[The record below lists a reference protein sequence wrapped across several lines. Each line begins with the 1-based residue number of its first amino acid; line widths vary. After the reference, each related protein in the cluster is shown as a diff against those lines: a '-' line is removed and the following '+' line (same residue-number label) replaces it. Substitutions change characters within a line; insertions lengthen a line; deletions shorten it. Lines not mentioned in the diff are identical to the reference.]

1 MIELY
6 LLIAVVVVLFTTFT
20 VIFVLE
26 RRALMKMWAN
36 DKQLWNEER
45 QKLLDRIQAP
55 SFEVYKHAEIVK
67 AKVEKQTPEPDNEIE
82 EV

>member
-26 RRALMKMWAN
+26 RRALMKMWTN

-67 AKVEKQTPEPDNEIE
+67 ANVEKETTETEDHIE

>member
-1 MIELY
+1 MITY
-6 LLIAVVVVLFTTFT
+6 LLIAVVVVMFTTFT

-26 RRALMKMWAN
+26 RRVIMKMWAN
-36 DKQLWNEER
+36 DKRLWNEER

-55 SFEVYKHAEIVK
+55 SFEVYKHAELK
-67 AKVEKQTPEPDNEIE
+67 AEKPIPEHDNEIE

>member
-1 MIELY
+1 VIETY
-6 LLIAVVVVLFTTFT
+6 LLIAVVVVMFTAFT
-20 VIFVLE
+20 VIFVIE
-26 RRALMKMWAN
+26 RRALMKMWSS
-36 DKQLWNEER
+36 DKELWNEER

-67 AKVEKQTPEPDNEIE
+67 TKVENQAKEPENHIE